1 MKKYLNII
9 LLIVFLSTT
18 CFAQN
23 NLLVNPGFEE
33 NTDTV
38 SGWWINAWGG
48 ASGYVETET
57 GNNVI
62 AGNVSAKVIVETV
75 GDKVAKVNLMSDPV
89 TNVPEGELIVTV
101 FARTLKTDNVPF
113 KISLKCKSAD
123 GTKKW
128 YNGQELNLLS
138 TAEKYSY
145 SVNPEAAYRDSIWVR
160 LSCGKNLGTYIFDD
174 VFFGSKNNFLPIP
187 KGRRLREIVADKY
200 PDGNV
205 YIGGTTQGP
214 FLGTFS
220 EDILNNEFSYITPAN
235 DFKQSYIHP
244 EPGIYRWKDANTW
257 IQKAKIN
264 GQVIRMHS
272 PIGPQCSKWAKDD
285 SRTAS
290 ELLQNLEE
298 YVTELC
304 RYYNGE
310 ENILW
315 MDVVNE
321 TIDKKTGEWFGPK
334 PGTDKWENPWT
345 IIGFDT
351 TDDGLN
357 PPIYID
363 KAFELANKYAPNIK
377 QIINQHGTMN
387 DAVWDKVKALVYYLR
402 GKGRRVDGIGFQ
414 CHVDV
419 GWEKENNDSGVN
431 NIVALGNLIDWAH
444 ENNLEFHITENNVYL
459 RNGNEGKYD
468 EQADTYKAIVK
479 TLLSKR
485 NTGVVT
491 WNTWMLRDGN
501 GQTGD
506 RNPCLFRQD
515 GSAKPAYYAVQKV
528 LENTVTTDVF
538 TKKKISDKFIL
549 YNNYPN
555 PFNPTTTIEYS
566 IPEIT
571 HPHQKNGAQA
581 YRFASSPFE
590 RGLMHTQQVL
600 GGGVVIDLK
609 VYDVLGKE
617 VATLVN
623 KKQKPGNYK
632 IMFDA
637 SALASGIYYYQ
648 LKSGKFIKTKNML
661 LLK

>member
-1 MKKYLNII
+1 MKKYLYII
-9 LLIVFLSTT
+9 LFIASLSTT
-18 CFAQN
+18 GLAQN
-23 NLLVNPGFEE
+23 NLLINPGFEE

-48 ASGYVETET
+48 ASGSVETET

-62 AGNVSAKVIVETV
+62 AGNVSAKVIVETI
-75 GDKVAKVNLMSDPV
+75 GDKIEKVTLMSDPV
-89 TNVPEGELIVTV
+89 TNVPEGELVVTV
-101 FARTLKTDNVPF
+101 FTRTLNTENLPF
-113 KISLKCKSAD
+113 KISIKCKSAD
-123 GTKKW
+123 GEKKW
-128 YNGQELNLLS
+128 YNGQELNLTT
-138 TAEKYSY
+138 TAKKYSY
-145 SVNPEAAYRDSIWVR
+145 SVTPDAAYRDSVWVR

-174 VFFGSKNNFLPIP
+174 VFFGSNDGNSFPIP
-187 KGRRLREIVADKY
+187 TGRRLREIVADKY
-200 PDGNV
+200 LDGNV

-214 FLGTFS
+214 FWGTFS

-244 EPGIYRWKDANTW
+244 EPGVYRWKDSDTW
-257 IQKAKIN
+257 VQKAKAN

-272 PIGPQCSKWAKDD
+272 PISPQCSKWAKDD
-285 SRTAS
+285 SRTAA

-304 RYYNGE
+304 KHYNGE

-321 TIDKKTGEWFGPK
+321 TIDKNTGEWFGPK

-357 PPIYID
+357 PPLYID
-363 KAFELANKYAPNIK
+363 KAFELANKYAPDIK

-387 DAVWDKVKALVYYLR
+387 NAAWDKVKALVYYLR
-402 GKGRRVDGIGFQ
+402 EKGRRVDGIGFQ

-468 EQADTYKAIVK
+468 EQANTYKAIVK

-485 NTGVVT
+485 NSGVVT

-501 GQTGD
+501 GQAGD
-506 RNPCLFRQD
+506 RNPYLFRQD
-515 GSAKPAYYAVQKV
+515 GSAKPAYYAVQSV
-528 LENTVTTDVF
+528 LEDTVTTDVF
-538 TKKKISDKFIL
+538 TNKTITDKFVL

-555 PFNPTTTIEYS
+555 PFNPTTTINYS
-566 IPEIT
+566 IKQLTPFA
-571 HPHQKNGAQA
+571 NG
-581 YRFASSPFE
+581 SS
-590 RGLMHTQQVL
+590 GMGTNVT
-600 GGGVVIDLK
+600 LK
-609 VYDVLGKE
+609 VYNLLGKE
-617 VATLVN
+617 VTTLVN
-623 KKQKPGNYK
+623 ENQKPGSYK

-637 SALASGIYYYQ
+637 SALASGVYYYQ
-648 LKSGKFIKTKNML
+648 LKAGKFIKTKSML